1 MQQTKFYFSMSLFL
15 QRGSTPHPPR
25 WSYLTEHR
33 VNGAEQLAATA
44 VDGTG
49 SPSSTGSLKDWQG
62 LVSGV
67 RGVSG

>member
-1 MQQTKFYFSMSLFL
+1 
-15 QRGSTPHPPR
+15 
-25 WSYLTEHR
+25 
-33 VNGAEQLAATA
+33 LAATA